1 MSLPDP
7 NAIYPNPNIPEMVFV
22 KNVVTRPNITVGEY
36 TYYDDK
42 NNPEKF
48 EDHVTH
54 HYEFLND
61 KLIIGKFCS
70 IASGIEFV
78 MNGANHVMEGIT
90 TYPFN
95 ILGGDWADH
104 IPTLADLPL
113 KGDTVVGNDVWF
125 GQNVT
130 VMPGVK
136 IHDGAI
142 IAANTTV
149 VKDVEPYSI
158 VGGNPSRLLKYR
170 FSAEEIQLLE
180 KLAWWNKDINW
191 ISEHIEELTI
201 EKVDVSKLHQWID
214 S

>member
-1 MSLPDP
+1 
-7 NAIYPNPNIPEMVFV
+7 MVFV

-104 IPTLADLPL
+104 VPTLDDLPL

-142 IAANTTV
+142 VAANTTV

-201 EKVDVSKLHQWID
+201 DKVDVSKLHQWID